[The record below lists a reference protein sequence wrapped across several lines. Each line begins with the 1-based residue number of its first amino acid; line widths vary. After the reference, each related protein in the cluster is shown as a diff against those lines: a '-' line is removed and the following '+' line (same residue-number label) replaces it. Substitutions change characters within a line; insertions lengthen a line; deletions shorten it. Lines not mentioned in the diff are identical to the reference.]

1 MTFVLIQLSLV
12 LLEILDFFLFFMLK
26 SGSLKNS

>member
-12 LLEILDFFLFFMLK
+12 LLEILDFLFFMLK